1 MKKITRE
8 DGQDIRNPLLA
19 TPIKPINEIVIPA
32 AFYKVDNLVFHAFL
46 FALRLGRSKPQ
57 PVYARANPSFSRFV
71 QHSILTLRL
80 STYPACSCD
89 SGFGSAGLPMV
100 CIRELPS

>member
-57 PVYARANPSFSRFV
+57 PVYARANN
-71 QHSILTLRL
+71 
-80 STYPACSCD
+80 
-89 SGFGSAGLPMV
+89 
-100 CIRELPS
+100 LPSKIDRYYYALPQDRHSALIPLLHSGVGFLSGA